1 MTAVTQTVNID
12 GGDNSER
19 LSFGELDEALA
30 YDTTDGE
37 ERLGSRVYFDY
48 ELYKLYS
55 AGQLNIQRRV
65 IEAFDDNVKV
75 GTVDEVQVWLDTV
88 NVSLNQECGLDLEI
102 DGVPL
107 RLNRSTPDQRVHLL
121 FRGQEIPAGLAD
133 NADGTL
139 RVDANA
145 SADAR
150 FETTAIDHLFIYG
163 TPQFQNRV
171 YEQLALMSG
180 YPELKRALDAARQGY
195 ADVPDIVLMQCHAG
209 PAQQGPGFDLSRVIP
224 ARYAHLLP
232 GAYTAVL
239 YDPYQAKGLDGL
251 TALARLLQ
259 DAYEAWTP
267 SVLVP
272 ALDID
277 I

>member
-1 MTAVTQTVNID
+1 MTAVTQTFNID
-12 GGDNSER
+12 GGDKSER
-19 LSFGELDEALA
+19 LSFGEMDEALA
-30 YDTTDGE
+30 YDATDGE
-37 ERLGSRVYFDY
+37 ERLGSRVYFGY

-55 AGQLNIQRRV
+55 ANKFNIQRRL
-65 IEAFDDNVKV
+65 IEAFDDDVKV
-75 GTVDEVQVWLDTV
+75 GTLDEIQVWLNTA
-88 NVSLNQECGLDLEI
+88 NVSLSQECGLDLEVN
-102 DGVPL
+102 GVSL

-121 FRGQEIPAGLAD
+121 FSGEDIPAGLTD

-145 SADAR
+145 SDDAR

-171 YEQLALMSG
+171 YEQLALLPG
-180 YPELKRALDAARQGY
+180 YPDLKKALDAARQGY
-195 ADVPDIVLMQCHAG
+195 ANVPDIVLMQCHAG

-224 ARYAHLLP
+224 AKYADLLP
-232 GAYTAVL
+232 GEYTAVL

-259 DAYEAWTP
+259 DAYEALAP
-267 SVLVP
+267 GVLLP
-272 ALDID
+272 APGTDI
-277 I
+277 

>member
-1 MTAVTQTVNID
+1 MTAIKQTLTID
-12 GGDNSER
+12 GNDKSER
-19 LSFGELDEALA
+19 LSFGEMDEALA
-30 YDTTDGE
+30 HDASDGE

-48 ELYKLYS
+48 EVYTLYS
-55 AGQLNIQRRV
+55 AGHLKIQRRL
-65 IEAFDDNVKV
+65 IEAFDDDMKV
-75 GTVDEVQVWLDTV
+75 ATADEIQVWLDTA
-88 NVSLNQECGLDLEI
+88 NVSLNQACGLDLEV
-102 DGVPL
+102 DGVSL

-121 FRGQEIPAGLAD
+121 LSGEQTPAGLAD

-139 RVDANA
+139 RVDASA

-171 YEQLALMSG
+171 YAQLALLSG
-180 YPELKRALDAARQGY
+180 YPELKQALDAARQRY

-209 PAQQGPGFDLSRVIP
+209 PAQLGPGFDLSRVIP

-259 DAYEAWTP
+259 DAYEALAP

-272 ALDID
+272 ARGID
-277 I
+277 V